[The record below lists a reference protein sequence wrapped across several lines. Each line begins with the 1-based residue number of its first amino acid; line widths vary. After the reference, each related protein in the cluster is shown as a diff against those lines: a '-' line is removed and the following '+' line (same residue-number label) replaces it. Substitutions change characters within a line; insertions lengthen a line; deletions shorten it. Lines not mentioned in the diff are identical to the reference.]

1 MRRFCDRAK
10 CRAPQKPSAVCSH
23 SALARTHHH
32 PLVTAMGVSRT
43 LHASAVRR
51 CSYCPS
57 ALRACR
63 PVCLSVGGRLA
74 PRISARDRVT
84 PRLHT
89 RGCGA
94 PGLNSTSLNRDL
106 INREG
111 SFYVLALDSFSR
123 LRSPLGRLGG
133 GPTVPNKVLTV
144 GDIGGV
150 PYHARTSDRTHE
162 AYL

>member
-1 MRRFCDRAK
+1 M
-10 CRAPQKPSAVCSH
+10 VTL
-23 SALARTHHH
+23 ALK
-32 PLVTAMGVSRT
+32 LVLVLNVSG
-43 LHASAVRR
+43 
-51 CSYCPS
+51 
-57 ALRACR
+57 
-63 PVCLSVGGRLA
+63 SV
-74 PRISARDRVT
+74 
-84 PRLHT
+84 
-89 RGCGA
+89 
-94 PGLNSTSLNRDL
+94 
-106 INREG
+106 G

>member
-1 MRRFCDRAK
+1 MDYNKSGKTPDTPTKRYVNRDMTSTQPTETSFTDT
-10 CRAPQKPSAVCSH
+10 PQQ
-23 SALARTHHH
+23 
-32 PLVTAMGVSRT
+32 
-43 LHASAVRR
+43 
-51 CSYCPS
+51 
-57 ALRACR
+57 
-63 PVCLSVGGRLA
+63 GRLA

-106 INREG
+106 VNREG